1 MEKNPMKLTEG
12 ILNRNDV
19 MLHYWTGGKAG
30 APLVVFTHGAAI
42 DHHEWDAT
50 LPLVGEQFKF
60 LTWDMRGHG
69 ISRPAHF
76 VLQDAMD
83 DLLAL
88 LDSLKVK
95 QAVFVG
101 HSMGGNLHQ
110 ELVFQHPERVKA
122 MVFLDC
128 TWNFTRLT
136 PVEAFTLK
144 FAEPLLKMY
153 SQKSLIDQSL
163 KAASLN
169 QAGRDLLRPAMEST
183 GKNEFIHIL
192 LAATA
197 CLHYEPGYA
206 IGKPLLLILGEK
218 DRTGNI
224 ARVMPLWAKQEPNC
238 RFVVVPNAS
247 HAVNLDAPDV
257 FHKELLDFLKEQR

>member
-1 MEKNPMKLTEG
+1 MKLIERTFTRKDAT
-12 ILNRNDV
+12 I
-19 MLHYWTGGKAG
+19 HYWMDEKAG

-50 LPLVGEQFKF
+50 LPLVAENFGI

-69 ISRPAHF
+69 LSRPGHF
-76 VLQDAMD
+76 VLQDAVD
-83 DLLAL
+83 DLLVL

-95 QAVFVG
+95 QAIFVG

-128 TWNFTRLT
+128 TWNFQKLNPLDT
-136 PVEAFTLK
+136 FTLR
-144 FAEPLLKMY
+144 FAKPLLNMY

-163 KAASLN
+163 KATSLN
-169 QAGRDLLRPAMEST
+169 QAGRDLLRPAMELT
-183 GKNEFIHIL
+183 GKEEFINIL

-206 IGKPLLLILGEK
+206 ISKPLLLILGEK

-247 HAVNLDAPDV
+247 HAVNLDQPEV
-257 FHKELLDFLKEQR
+257 FHNELLDFLKKQFR